1 MINGNYRLIKSYPKV
16 FQTSK
21 QDSYAIFGIVVAI
34 CLNWRNSYLGYWLNL
49 VVVSAAD
56 LVYIFFILVPGY
68 VPLVSG
74 GLGPLLWV
82 LALIFSTLA
91 IVKDRQ

>member
-1 MINGNYRLIKSYPKV
+1 
-16 FQTSK
+16 
-21 QDSYAIFGIVVAI
+21 
-34 CLNWRNSYLGYWLNL
+34 LGYWLNL

-56 LVYIFFILVPGY
+56 LGYIFFVLVPGY
-68 VPLVSG
+68 VPLLPG

-91 IVKDRQ
+91 IVKDQQEKGPE